1 MSTGFNW
8 FTKYEFIKK
17 EYRIGEI
24 EYNVEYLDGGDTS
37 FSSYNIGKV
46 DDLLEM
52 YGDLWIPR
60 VWDEYGEDPKVIE
73 DLIEPKIMSDVCE
86 KILKDTKVDEVGMR
100 DRIEWMKKLADEGYY
115 MTYDYD

>member
-8 FTKYEFIKK
+8 FKKYKFVEK

-24 EYNVEYLDGGDTS
+24 EYSVEYLNGGSTS
-37 FSSYNIGKV
+37 FSSGNIGKV
-46 DDLLEM
+46 DDLLEI

-60 VWDEYGEDPKVIE
+60 VWDEYAENPKVIE
-73 DLIEPKIMSDVCE
+73 GLIEPKVMSKVCE
-86 KILKDTKVDEVGMR
+86 QILKDIKVDEVDMR
-100 DRIEWMKKLADEGYY
+100 DRIEWMKKLSDEGYY